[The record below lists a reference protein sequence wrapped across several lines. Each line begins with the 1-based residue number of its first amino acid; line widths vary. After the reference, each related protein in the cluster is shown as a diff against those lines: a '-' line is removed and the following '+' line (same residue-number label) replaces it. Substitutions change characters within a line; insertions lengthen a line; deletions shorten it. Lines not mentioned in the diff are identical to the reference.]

1 MSELLKKS
9 MTRDLMRFSD
19 GEKIAVLI
27 HFFLR
32 FPDMQDEKKPFV
44 YFEYMDEKFEIEL
57 GNSTDGNIRRVL
69 NFIKKFGKTVEKTAE
84 LIEKYENSI
93 ADTEKYLKKT
103 SSYHSKI
110 KELEAQL
117 ADILR
122 ELEEAE
128 KIYEP
133 EPLY

>member
-1 MSELLKKS
+1 
-9 MTRDLMRFSD
+9 MRFSD

-27 HFFLR
+27 HFFLL
-32 FPDMQDEKKPFV
+32 FPDMQD
-44 YFEYMDEKFEIEL
+44 EYMDEKFEIE
-57 GNSTDGNIRRVL
+57 
-69 NFIKKFGKTVEKTAE
+69 
-84 LIEKYENSI
+84 KYENSI
-93 ADTEKYLKKT
+93 SDTEKYLKKT
-103 SSYHSKI
+103 SSYHGKI

>member
-1 MSELLKKS
+1 MKTQLL
-9 MTRDLMRFSD
+9 TQRN
-19 GEKIAVLI
+19 I
-27 HFFLR
+27 LR
-32 FPDMQDEKKPFV
+32 KQAA
-44 YFEYMDEKFEIEL
+44 
-57 GNSTDGNIRRVL
+57 T
-69 NFIKKFGKTVEKTAE
+69 TA
-84 LIEKYENSI
+84 K
-93 ADTEKYLKKT
+93 
-103 SSYHSKI
+103 

>member
-1 MSELLKKS
+1 
-9 MTRDLMRFSD
+9 MRFSD

-57 GNSTDGNIRRVL
+57 
-69 NFIKKFGKTVEKTAE
+69 
-84 LIEKYENSI
+84 IEKYENSI
-93 ADTEKYLKKT
+93 SDTEKYLKKT
-103 SSYHSKI
+103 SSYHGKI

>member
-9 MTRDLMRFSD
+9 LTRDLMRFSD

-44 YFEYMDEKFEIEL
+44 YFEYMDKKFEIEL
-57 GNSTDGNIRRVL
+57 GNSTDGNIRRAL

-93 ADTEKYLKKT
+93 SDTEKYLKKT
-103 SSYHSKI
+103 SSYHGKI
-110 KELEAQL
+110 KEFEAQRD
-117 ADILR
+117 DILR

-133 EPLY
+133 ELLY

>member
-9 MTRDLMRFSD
+9 LTRDLMRFLD

-27 HFFLR
+27 HFFLL
-32 FPDMQDEKKPFV
+32 FPDMQD
-44 YFEYMDEKFEIEL
+44 EYMDEKFEIEL
-57 GNSTDGNIRRVL
+57 
-69 NFIKKFGKTVEKTAE
+69 
-84 LIEKYENSI
+84 IEKYENSI
-93 ADTEKYLKKT
+93 SDTEKYLKKT
-103 SSYHSKI
+103 SSYHGKI